1 MTEIPLVWLVTAL
14 TSIGAVALARATR
27 LPLAARVFLVAGLL
41 ALGVLGFLLGVR
53 FGLGL
58 DWVRFVQP
66 IVGILVAPALYLG
79 LAALTV
85 DGAYAWRSVA
95 LRHLLPIV
103 VLSIAMVATQL
114 WLADFVIPLITLV
127 YLVLLSRLAMRP
139 LETFIHVTPRDQPVV
154 KAVILGVIALFLF
167 FLLADVAIYLLLLA
181 GGSDPVSNVVAV
193 AALVLTVFVFL
204 AALLGM
210 PTILSLRDRSEPN
223 ATQVVEAT
231 DEDRELLD
239 AFGAL
244 LEDARLYTDSGLTL
258 ARAAR
263 RLGVPARRLS
273 EAVNRV
279 AGTNVSR
286 HINSYRIAHAKRLL
300 AETDL
305 PVTEVML
312 EAGFLSKS
320 TFNTEFRR
328 ITGQT
333 PSAFRRPG

>member
-1 MTEIPLVWLVTAL
+1 MTEVPLVWLITAL

-27 LPLAARVFLVAGLL
+27 LPMSARIFLAAGLL

-58 DWVRFVQP
+58 DWGRYVQP

-85 DGAYAWRSVA
+85 DGAYPWRSVA
-95 LRHLLPIV
+95 LRHFLPIALV
-103 VLSIAMVATQL
+103 SLAMVATRL
-114 WLADFVIPLITLV
+114 WLADFVIPLITLA
-127 YLVLLSRLAMRP
+127 YLALLSRLAMYP
-139 LETFIHVTPRDQPVV
+139 LEAFIHVTPRDQPVV

-167 FLLADVAIYLLLLA
+167 FLLADVAIYVLLLV
-181 GGSDPVSNVVAV
+181 GGTDPVSNVVAV
-193 AALVLTVFVFL
+193 AALALTVFVFL
-204 AALLGM
+204 AALVGM
-210 PTILSLRDRSEPN
+210 PTILAPRETSDPDV
-223 ATQVVEAT
+223 TQVVEAT

-239 AFGAL
+239 RFGAL
-244 LEDARLYTDSGLTL
+244 LVDARLYADSGLTL

-286 HINSYRIAHAKRLL
+286 HINSFRIEHAKRLL
-300 AETDL
+300 SETDL

-333 PSAFRRPG
+333 PSAFRRPE